1 MIHYKKLNL
10 SDLKEARELVWNVFL
25 EFVAPD
31 YSTEGVENFKKFIDE
46 NNLKDNVNT
55 GNMEFY
61 GAFTEG
67 RIVGVI
73 AVRGCNHI
81 CLFFVDKEFHGQ
93 GIARNLFEL
102 VKKNLSVGD
111 KVEKVI
117 TVNASPYAVKIYEK
131 LAFNVV
137 DNEQEKDGIRFTP
150 MKYVF

>member
-1 MIHYKKLNL
+1 
-10 SDLKEARELVWNVFL
+10 
-25 EFVAPD
+25 
-31 YSTEGVENFKKFIDE
+31 
-46 NNLKDNVNT
+46 
-55 GNMEFY
+55 MEFY